1 MERTNNTND
10 SNSTNNEGHPNSIR
24 TYKLRGAR
32 ITPAQEGAIE
42 RLGER
47 FILARSATDASIDVR
62 ALFPQ
67 AKRRVLEIGSGM
79 GEATAAMAQA
89 DPDTAIIAIEVHKPG
104 VGSLLWR
111 IEKSGLENLRIVHA
125 DVKEFLEEGFTNESF
140 DEIRIYF
147 PDPWQKLRHHKR
159 RLLQGEFI
167 ALLATKLIP
176 RGLLH
181 IATDWAPYAEWIES
195 EFANVVEFAGGKVS
209 RPAHRPLTRF
219 EEQGLTKD
227 HEVTDFFYYK
237 T

>member
-1 MERTNNTND
+1 MEHQ
-10 SNSTNNEGHPNSIR
+10 EHPNSIR

-42 RLGER
+42 RLGAR
-47 FILARSATDASIDVR
+47 FILPISETPIDPR
-62 ALFPQ
+62 IEFPG

-79 GEATAAMAQA
+79 GEATAQMAAA
-89 DPDTAIIAIEVHKPG
+89 DPDTSIIAIEVHKPG

-111 IEKSGLENLRIVHA
+111 IEKMALENLRIVHA
-125 DVKEFLEEGFTNESF
+125 DVKEVLAENFVDGSF

-159 RLLQGEFI
+159 RLLQGDFI
-167 ALLATKLIP
+167 PLLATKLIP
-176 RGLLH
+176 HGLLH
-181 IATDWAPYAEWIES
+181 IATDWAPYAQWIEL
-195 EFANVVEFAGGKVS
+195 EFEKAKEFSGGKVA

-219 EEQGLTKD
+219 EEQGLTKE

-237 T
+237 N

>member
-1 MERTNNTND
+1 VERTNNTND

-111 IEKSGLENLRIVHA
+111 IE
-125 DVKEFLEEGFTNESF
+125 FLEEGFTNESF

-167 ALLATKLIP
+167 PLLSKKLIP

-209 RPAHRPLTRF
+209 RPAYRPLTRF

>member
-1 MERTNNTND
+1 ME
-10 SNSTNNEGHPNSIR
+10 SGEHPNSIR

-42 RLGER
+42 RLGAR
-47 FILARSATDASIDVR
+47 FLLPLTDQAIDPR
-62 ALFPQ
+62 TLFPD

-79 GEATAAMAQA
+79 GEATAQMAQA

-111 IEKSGLENLRIVHA
+111 IEKMGLQNVRIVHA
-125 DVKEFLEEGFTNESF
+125 DVKEVLHEKFVDESF

-167 ALLATKLIP
+167 ALLATKLVFN
-176 RGLLH
+176 GLLH
-181 IATDWAPYAEWIES
+181 IATDWQPYAEWIKGELAKFP
-195 EFANVVEFAGGKVS
+195 EFVGGVVE
-209 RPAHRPLTRF
+209 RPDHRPLTRF
-219 EEQGLTKD
+219 EEQGITKE
-227 HEVTDFFYYK
+227 HQVTDFFYYK
-237 T
+237 R